1 MIQQHPISPTPCNP
15 GFHPP
20 STSETIPNPIP
31 FRHTYHSI
39 PNHPHTFLQ
48 RCIGTVSIRNPGDM
62 ELVQERSDTPH
73 RTDDMGGNTG
83 NTSLR
88 QKKRQPVV
96 EADCQ
101 GGVKCG
107 TEKVGGAKH
116 RGKKEDEKTWTPAIP
131 WSRWL
136 NCNHQRAG
144 MSTTGTGYPP
154 MGGGGAK
161 KEGTIPRDRPQK
173 RWRYLM
179 KKPLF

>member
-1 MIQQHPISPTPCNP
+1 MCRNR
-15 GFHPP
+15 FHPE
-20 STSETIPNPIP
+20 SGRYGAGAGT
-31 FRHTYHSI
+31 FRHPASNRWYGRDYREHI
-39 PNHPHTFLQ
+39 
-48 RCIGTVSIRNPGDM
+48 
-62 ELVQERSDTPH
+62 
-73 RTDDMGGNTG
+73 
-83 NTSLR
+83 LR

-131 WSRWL
+131 WPRWL

-173 RWRYLM
+173 RGSSRFSVGLRSDRRDGDE
-179 KKPLF
+179 LNQ